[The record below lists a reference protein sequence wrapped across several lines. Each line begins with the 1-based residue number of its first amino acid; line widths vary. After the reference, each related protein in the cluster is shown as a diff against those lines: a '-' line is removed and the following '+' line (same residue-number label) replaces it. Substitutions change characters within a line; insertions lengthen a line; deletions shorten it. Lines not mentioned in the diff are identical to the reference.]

1 MKTLYTNTCPSFH
14 DTRKISRD
22 KWLQNVRG
30 EGMAST
36 AGGLITYPETRPQFH
51 DTKNITLQ
59 KINQLYC
66 LGEDSSGCV
75 PRWDVG
81 RVAYWDAG
89 SIPDVDFVGSRV
101 MATEDGTPVLVAGKR
116 GNAWEFTAG
125 ASMTAPDDSGLRLVN
140 ETFVVR
146 FWIKIVTLPPV
157 NGDIVT
163 KLDTPTFSGW
173 GVRMT
178 SAGQLL
184 FVIGNGSTF
193 LSFNGPVVP
202 NDAAFHHIAFT
213 FNVSTQELRGHLD
226 GVLTHSLT
234 NSQLVVASNTEVLRV
249 GGGAS
254 QPDHGFAIDELA
266 IWNTYWD
273 TDCQVPA
280 DFNCLDC
287 GVPEEQCYDTLATG
301 LVAYWDLNSE
311 DNVDDIG
318 ARVMT
323 NGADAS
329 MVPAKIGNGA
339 SFPGTS
345 DSYLSTPDDA
355 ALRLFS
361 TGDFTIRFWV
371 YVDAITPTTQTILE
385 KLDILINSGWAII
398 VNESNAGLTFYGYSA
413 AWGLQ
418 GPTTGPFPAAQWV
431 HVVIS
436 ARGGLVQIYFN
447 AVSQLG
453 AANPVPVIDSGN
465 ASLHVGRFIDDSN
478 PAFND
483 TFGRFVG
490 RLDEI
495 LIADSYG
502 WTADDVSCDY
512 NSGSG
517 RTYPFT

>member
-51 DTKNITLQ
+51 DSKNITLQ

-89 SIPDVDFVGSRV
+89 SIPDVDLVGSRI

-184 FVIGNGSTF
+184 FVMGNGSTF

-254 QPDHGFAIDELA
+254 QPDHGFVIDELA

-301 LVAYWDLNSE
+301 LVTYWDLDSSP
-311 DNVDDIG
+311 NVDDIAG
-318 ARVMT
+318 RVLS
-323 NGADAS
+323 NGGDVS
-329 MVPAKIGNGA
+329 VLVGHIGNA
-339 SFPGTS
+339 FSFPGTANS
-345 DSYLSTPDDA
+345 FMTTPDHSS
-355 ALRLFS
+355 LRLFNTS
-361 TGDFTIRFWV
+361 FTIRFWV
-371 YVDAITPTTQTILE
+371 FVSSLPPDAVHVINKGDVFTEGWGVEMATTGQMRLATGGGGNAFVDAIILNQWNHIVIRFDLGTGEFAFYLNGATSGSGALTPIPSGTQPLILG
-385 KLDILINSGWAII
+385 S
-398 VNESNAGLTFYGYSA
+398 
-413 AWGLQ
+413 
-418 GPTTGPFPAAQWV
+418 GPFW
-431 HVVIS
+431 
-436 ARGGLVQIYFN
+436 
-447 AVSQLG
+447 
-453 AANPVPVIDSGN
+453 DK
-465 ASLHVGRFIDDSN
+465 FI
-478 PAFND
+478 
-483 TFGRFVG
+483 G
-490 RLDEI
+490 RLDEV
-495 LIADSYG
+495 LISTYP
-502 WTADDVSCDY
+502 WTQTDVICDY
-512 NSGSG
+512 NSGNG